1 MASVL
6 LTRGTTLLRR
16 RLLISPVE
24 PIQVLFDLGKWNSLK
39 ERELDCL
46 HAFLEGTRLL
56 QAVPR
61 IRIHVTWSDRRTDAV
76 GKSPRVVPPKTA

>member
-1 MASVL
+1 MASAL
-6 LTRGTTLLRR
+6 LTRDATLLQRGP
-16 RLLISPVE
+16 LVSPVE

-61 IRIHVTWSDRRTDAV
+61 IR
-76 GKSPRVVPPKTA
+76 